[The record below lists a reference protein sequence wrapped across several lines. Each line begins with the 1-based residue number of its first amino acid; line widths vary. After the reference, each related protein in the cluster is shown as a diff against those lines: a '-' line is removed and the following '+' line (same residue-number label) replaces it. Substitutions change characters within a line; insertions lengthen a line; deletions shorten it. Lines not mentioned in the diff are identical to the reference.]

1 MLCNKLKL
9 NLNSKKQIAKFKY
22 QITKIKKLIYHIDR

>member
-22 QITKIKKLIYHIDR
+22 QITKIKFTTIDR